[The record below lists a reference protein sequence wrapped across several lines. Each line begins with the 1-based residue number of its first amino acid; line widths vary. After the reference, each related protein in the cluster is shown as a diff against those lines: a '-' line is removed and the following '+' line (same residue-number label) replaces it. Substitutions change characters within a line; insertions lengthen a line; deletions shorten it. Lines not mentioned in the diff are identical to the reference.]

1 MIYDCVINKDLQKG
15 YDKALERL
23 YAQFGSRTQLQNRM
37 LKRLGE
43 PILKADSKSLDEFA
57 NEMAR

>member
-1 MIYDCVINKDLQKG
+1 MIYDFVINKDLQKG

-23 YAQFGSRTQLQNRM
+23 YAHFGCRTQLQNRM
-37 LKRLGE
+37 LKRLGA
-43 PILKADSKSLDEFA
+43 PTLKADSKYLDEFA